1 MPTRTGQDSKGC
13 YARWGRHGKK
23 YYYAC
28 GDTSA
33 RKYAVSKADR
43 QGRAVRASGWT
54 GNAVLTAKRRRG
66 KLDPSRT
73 YALRKR
79 FVAEMRRR
87 MNALVREVYA
97 QVVTRDAYGL
107 IEKEKQ
113 AARLAL
119 HAGYAFA
126 TDAQKVTAFRQ
137 WLQQQVDDKVLS
149 VQGGKAG
156 EPWTSQYVQSAYKQG
171 AYRSYASKY
180 KTEAERRAPGLGV
193 TRGEFIKE
201 AFFSPEMMSKVEL
214 LSTRAYESLKGITTA
229 MASEMNRVFATALV
243 EGRGAAKTARMLRDT
258 VGNLTNRRALVLART
273 EVIYAHAEGQLDGYA
288 QLGVDTVKAE
298 VEWSTANDGAVCE
311 ECGSMEGQVY
321 RVSEAHGMIPL
332 HPNCRCAWV
341 PVEEGAKKSVVEA
354 ISPYKGVIKDM
365 DAYVAERVAAGEIS
379 QAESTAV
386 LREMMGAIDS
396 GKLAKYLLSDSSK
409 MRDARALMTAVDVD
423 ALGLKSTGAK
433 ELLTALREGSV
444 SEHSFVKLAGRYVD
458 PYLKSLGVKQSEIDK
473 VGKYLYDVYT
483 RAGMESV
490 YAKKVTGVVAPA
502 IKAVVKPAVTRV
514 APTAPVTGS
523 TRYATA
529 AEYRTAL
536 IDSVDKQALVHAD
549 DVTKLSKQVDD
560 LSKKSWHKYTKYAD
574 AKRRGE
580 ADDVVNA
587 LFKEYAAESGAV
599 TKMQI
604 ELKALKKAAQ
614 LDVAA
619 QRALLAED
627 QNLSALFLSA
637 KGDAAG
643 YSKTA
648 KELLSWVPKNSV
660 TDVERESLARVSVR
674 SVKTLNG
681 ASGEY
686 NYTRSSIT
694 LHARQATQQVFAHE
708 YGHHLSYQLGR
719 FMNAQNRFFARR
731 TAGESVVKLGYGIK
745 GKRDR
750 FDTYRVYAGRVYSD
764 GRYPEVASVGV
775 ETIWADPYAAAK
787 ADPEW
792 FDMVIGALK
801 GIE

>member
-87 MNALVREVYA
+87 TNALVREVYA

-258 VGNLTNRRALVLART
+258 VGNLTNRRALALART

-341 PVEEGAKKSVVEA
+341 PVEE
-354 ISPYKGVIKDM
+354 
-365 DAYVAERVAAGEIS
+365 
-379 QAESTAV
+379 
-386 LREMMGAIDS
+386 
-396 GKLAKYLLSDSSK
+396 SK
-409 MRDARALMTAVDVD
+409 MPKVA
-423 ALGLKSTGAK
+423 GL
-433 ELLTALREGSV
+433 
-444 SEHSFVKLAGRYVD
+444 
-458 PYLKSLGVKQSEIDK
+458 
-473 VGKYLYDVYT
+473 
-483 RAGMESV
+483 
-490 YAKKVTGVVAPA
+490 
-502 IKAVVKPAVTRV
+502 
-514 APTAPVTGS
+514 
-523 TRYATA
+523 
-529 AEYRTAL
+529 
-536 IDSVDKQALVHAD
+536 
-549 DVTKLSKQVDD
+549 
-560 LSKKSWHKYTKYAD
+560 
-574 AKRRGE
+574 RR
-580 ADDVVNA
+580 
-587 LFKEYAAESGAV
+587 
-599 TKMQI
+599 
-604 ELKALKKAAQ
+604 
-614 LDVAA
+614 
-619 QRALLAED
+619 
-627 QNLSALFLSA
+627 
-637 KGDAAG
+637 
-643 YSKTA
+643 
-648 KELLSWVPKNSV
+648 
-660 TDVERESLARVSVR
+660 
-674 SVKTLNG
+674 
-681 ASGEY
+681 
-686 NYTRSSIT
+686 
-694 LHARQATQQVFAHE
+694 
-708 YGHHLSYQLGR
+708 
-719 FMNAQNRFFARR
+719 
-731 TAGESVVKLGYGIK
+731 
-745 GKRDR
+745 
-750 FDTYRVYAGRVYSD
+750 
-764 GRYPEVASVGV
+764 
-775 ETIWADPYAAAK
+775 
-787 ADPEW
+787 
-792 FDMVIGALK
+792 
-801 GIE
+801 